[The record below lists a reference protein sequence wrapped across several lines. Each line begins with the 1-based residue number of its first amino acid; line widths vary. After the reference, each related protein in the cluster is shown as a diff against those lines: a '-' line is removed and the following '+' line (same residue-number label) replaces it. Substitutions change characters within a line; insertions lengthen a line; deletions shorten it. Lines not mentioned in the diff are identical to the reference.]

1 MPQVEKYVDE
11 LTQSFWERKST
22 ASLGQRLHPLGVL
35 HSCLLKRG
43 GQQNRD
49 LKTPK
54 KDTIIRSAVEL
65 HEAGIRF
72 ERRQLS
78 SINDIEFKDGVLSI
92 PVFTVDDNT
101 EYMYLNL
108 MAFERLH
115 GRAGNDVTSFVC
127 FMDHIIDSAK
137 DINLLH
143 YKGIILNAVG
153 SDEAAAELFNRLTKD
168 VVLDPN
174 SSFGKV
180 HNEVKM
186 YCSNKCRRHRANLCH
201 TYFTS
206 PWATLSLMAAIVLL
220 VLTVVQT
227 IYTVLQFHI
236 SA

>member
-1 MPQVEKYVDE
+1 MFQLCLILWTLCFQQVEKYVDE
-11 LTQSFWERKST
+11 LMQSFWERKST
-22 ASLGQRLHPLGVL
+22 VSLGQRLHPLGVL
-35 HSCLLKRG
+35 QSCLLKRG

-54 KDTIIRSAVEL
+54 KDTIIRSTVEL

-72 ERRQLS
+72 ESRQLS

-101 EYMYLNL
+101 KYMYLNL
-108 MAFERLH
+108 IAPLWAESV
-115 GRAGNDVTSFVC
+115 GCQPNTGNDVTSFVC

-174 SSFGKV
+174 SSFDKV
-180 HNEVKM
+180 
-186 YCSNKCRRHRANLCH
+186 LG
-201 TYFTS
+201 
-206 PWATLSLMAAIVLL
+206 I
-220 VLTVVQT
+220 
-227 IYTVLQFHI
+227 
-236 SA
+236 